1 MSLMGFPGGST
12 ESTCN
17 AGDAGDSGSMSGPGR
32 SPGEKMATHSSSLE
46 QKIPWTKEPDG
57 LHAVHGD

>member
-46 QKIPWTKEPDG
+46 
-57 LHAVHGD
+57 